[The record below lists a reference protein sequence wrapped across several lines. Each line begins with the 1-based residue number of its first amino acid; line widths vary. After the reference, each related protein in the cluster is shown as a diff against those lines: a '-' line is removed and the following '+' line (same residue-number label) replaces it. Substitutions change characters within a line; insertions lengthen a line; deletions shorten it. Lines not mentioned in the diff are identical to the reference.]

1 MDEYIRKQDAFDV
14 LTDYYHHTTENQ
26 HMALKEALDLVPEA
40 EDFVPISFHEK
51 CVRYEIEK
59 RIFLEKTIAYM
70 KEQSDFL
77 EFLYQV
83 IQPNEM
89 EQYRSMYR
97 AQAVP
102 SDASREES

>member
-1 MDEYIRKQDAFDV
+1 MDYINKHDAYKV

-26 HMALKEALDLVPEA
+26 HMALKEALGLIPEA

-70 KEQSDFL
+70 KEKTDFL

-89 EQYRSMYR
+89 EQYRSMYL
-97 AQAVP
+97 AQPIAE
-102 SDASREES
+102 DGGTR